1 MVHLVTVRSTF
12 EARVVAARLGAE
24 GVVTQLRGAVD
35 GPYPFGDVM
44 VEVREDDLDT
54 ARELLLA
61 DQVESAFEPP
71 PRPPTPTSPLRVW
84 LAAGAIVVI
93 AAVSV
98 AARFL

>member
-12 EARVVAARLGAE
+12 EARVIAARLGSE
-24 GVVTQLRGAVD
+24 GVVAQLRGAVD

-61 DQVESAFEPP
+61 DQVESAFLPP
-71 PRPPTPTSPLRVW
+71 PPARPAGPPLRAW

-93 AAVSV
+93 TVVSV